1 VIRLVPRHDQGA
13 RHGPAARGGLWA
25 LALALVLALVSGAMA
40 FSLLGADFL
49 QAYAAMASGALGSAQ
64 ARMDVLLKAG
74 PLTLTGL
81 AVALCCRLK
90 HWNIGAEGQFVL
102 GAVGAGLLGLR
113 LLPDAGPWLLL
124 PGCLLA
130 GALFGALWAAVP
142 ALLRTR
148 CGVNEILSTLL
159 LNYVAIIF
167 MEHLYFGPW
176 RDPAGFGFPGTA
188 ELPAAAWLPLWPGT
202 RLHLG
207 LALALL
213 CALLLWLAQER
224 TRYGFQCRVLGQ
236 SPEAARYAG
245 FRVDRITLVSFLF
258 SGALAGLAGACEVL
272 GAQHRLQDG
281 LASGFGFDG
290 IIVAF
295 LARLHPLGVPAAAL
309 FLAVILVGG
318 DQLQTALGLPGAV
331 VRILEAALLFG
342 VLAGDWL
349 AGRRLVV
356 GSREADHA
364 G

>member
-1 VIRLVPRHDQGA
+1 MIRLVPRHG
-13 RHGPAARGGLWA
+13 GPVRSGLWSLG
-25 LALALVLALVSGAMA
+25 LALCLALVSGAAA
-40 FSLLGADFL
+40 FALLGADWV
-49 QAYAAMASGALGSAQ
+49 QAYAAMAAGALGSAQ
-64 ARMDVLLKAG
+64 GRMDVLIKAA
-74 PLTLTGL
+74 PLIFTGL

-90 HWNIGAEGQFVL
+90 AWNIGAEGQFVF
-102 GAVGAGLLGLR
+102 GAVGVALVGLR
-113 LLPDAGPWLLL
+113 LFPGGGAWLL
-124 PGCLLA
+124 PACLA
-130 GALFGALWAAVP
+130 GGAALGALWAVIP
-142 ALLRTR
+142 ALLKTR

-159 LNYVAIIF
+159 LNYVAVIF

-188 ELPAAAWLPLWPGT
+188 ELPEAAWLPLWPGT

-207 LALALL
+207 LALALA
-213 CALLLWLAQER
+213 CAVLLWLALER
-224 TRYGFQCRVLGQ
+224 TRFGFQCRVLGQ

-245 FRVDRITLVSFLF
+245 FDVGRLTRTAFLF

-272 GAQHRLQDG
+272 GVQHRLQDG
-281 LASGFGFDG
+281 LASGIGFDG

-309 FLAVILVGG
+309 FLAAILVGG

-349 AGRRLVV
+349 AARRLVV
-356 GSREADHA
+356 TRAEADHV

>member
-1 VIRLVPRHDQGA
+1 MIRLVPRHGQ
-13 RHGPAARGGLWA
+13 AARGGLWA
-25 LALALVLALVSGAMA
+25 LALALVLALASGAAA

-49 QAYAAMASGALGSAQ
+49 RAYAAMASGALGSAQ

-90 HWNIGAEGQFVL
+90 TWNIGAEGQFVF

-113 LLPDAGPWLLL
+113 LFPQAGPWLL

-130 GALFGALWAAVP
+130 GAVLGALWAGIAG
-142 ALLRTR
+142 LLKTR

-207 LALALL
+207 LGLALL
-213 CALLLWLAQER
+213 CALLLLLAQER

-245 FRVDRITLVSFLF
+245 FRVDRLTLLSFLF

-272 GAQHRLQDG
+272 GVQHRLQDG

-295 LARLHPLGVPAAAL
+295 LARLHPLGVPVAAL
-309 FLAVILVGG
+309 FLAALLVGG

-331 VRILEAALLFG
+331 VRVLEAALLFG

-356 GSREADHA
+356 TRREADHA